1 MAMRPNPPR
10 QVTVIIAVAL
20 MLVGLGLV
28 FYEAQT
34 LDFVRAAGLPI
45 DIQRQLLDWMEDRTF
60 AWGALAA
67 SPILLI
73 IGSLLPFI

>member
-10 QVTVIIAVAL
+10 QVTVIIAVVL
-20 MLVGLGLV
+20 MVVGLGLV
-28 FYEAQT
+28 FFEAQT
-34 LDFVRAAGLPI
+34 LDFVRGAGLPI

-60 AWGALAA
+60 AWGGLAA
-67 SPILLI
+67 SPTLLI